1 MLNNI
6 VGIASIVSS
15 IGVIISL
22 SMAIAQLK
30 KTASIAIADHSR
42 QKKQAT
48 IEFFDKFRE
57 KSDPLRRKIRKA
69 AHDNQITEEEL
80 NNSPHLKKYISQ
92 YLSLM
97 ERMAVGIDADVF
109 DYEVF
114 RALHKTLTIKY
125 YHQLRVYIIQRRK
138 ETNSETL
145 FIYYEK
151 LAQQLERDK
160 SVMLPDIRIP
170 NP

>member
-1 MLNNI
+1 M
-6 VGIASIVSS
+6 VSPSIVSS

-22 SMAIAQLK
+22 SIAIAQLK

-42 QKKQAT
+42 QKQAT
-48 IEFFDKFRE
+48 IEFLTNLGKVRST
-57 KSDPLRRKIRKA
+57 KKKIRKA

-109 DYEVF
+109 DYEVSCP
-114 RALHKTLTIKY
+114 TQNI
-125 YHQLRVYIIQRRK
+125 
-138 ETNSETL
+138 N
-145 FIYYEK
+145 
-151 LAQQLERDK
+151 D
-160 SVMLPDIRIP
+160 
-170 NP
+170 

>member
-1 MLNNI
+1 
-6 VGIASIVSS
+6 
-15 IGVIISL
+15 
-22 SMAIAQLK
+22 
-30 KTASIAIADHSR
+30 
-42 QKKQAT
+42 
-48 IEFFDKFRE
+48 
-57 KSDPLRRKIRKA
+57 
-69 AHDNQITEEEL
+69 
-80 NNSPHLKKYISQ
+80 
-92 YLSLM
+92 
-97 ERMAVGIDADVF
+97 MAVGIDADVF